1 MIEYKITKNNNNY
14 YVNISGHAGYRD
26 KGYDIVCASV
36 STLTITIIN
45 VINEL
50 GYGYNIKNLNKDNGF
65 LSFDIENTN
74 DSLDKI
80 MKILID
86 SLNDLEKQYPL
97 FIKNLN

>member
-14 YVNISGHAGYRD
+14 YVNISGHAGYSD

-50 GYGYNIKNLNKDNGF
+50 GYGYNIKNLNKENGF
-65 LSFDIENTN
+65 LSFDIENAN